1 MRRFLPTLS
10 DLIDRLTVTQIK
22 IIKSGTG
29 NNDELKQESIDLQHD
44 IDMIMKEKDSNAN
57 AELIKESITIATI
70 NLEIW
75 NTKDKMQENLK
86 NEAEY
91 LKLLKLA
98 HQLNGYRNRI
108 KNNINGRIGEL
119 NESTRRTNFE
129 TDGLKI
135 DLED

>member
-10 DLIDRLTVTQIK
+10 DLIDRLTITQIK
-22 IIKSGTG
+22 IIKSGTSK
-29 NNDELKQESIDLQHD
+29 NDELKKESIDLQHD
-44 IDMIMKEKDSNAN
+44 IDMIIKEKDSSTN
-57 AELIKESITIATI
+57 AELIKDSVAIAAI

-75 NTKDKMQENLK
+75 NTKDKMQENLE

-108 KNNINGRIGEL
+108 KNNVNERIGEL
-119 NESTRRTNFE
+119 NESTKRTNFE
-129 TDGLKI
+129 TDGLDI
-135 DLED
+135 DLEG